1 MKKKDITAL
10 ASVVL
15 FLTAAVIIEAAPVVS
30 ALLIAIMTLTAALGG
45 WITSGRCDDEAD

>member
-10 ASVVL
+10 ASVLL
-15 FLTAAVIIEAAPVVS
+15 FLTAAAIIEFAWVVS
-30 ALLIAIMTLTAALGG
+30 ALLIALMAITAALGG